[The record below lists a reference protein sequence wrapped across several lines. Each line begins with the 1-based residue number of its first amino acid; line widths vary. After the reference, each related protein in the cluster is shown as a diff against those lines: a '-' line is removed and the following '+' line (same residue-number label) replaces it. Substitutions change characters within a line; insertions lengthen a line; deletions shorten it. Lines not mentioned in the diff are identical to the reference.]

1 MATPLRFI
9 SLLLCLYI
17 IRWKGDQAFTLFK
30 ISYYALKKEKGE
42 RRERRLRKEIEK
54 GEKGD

>member
-30 ISYYALKKEKGE
+30 ISYYALKKEN
-42 RRERRLRKEIEK
+42 EK
-54 GEKGD
+54 GEI

>member
-30 ISYYALKKEKGE
+30 ISYYALKKEKE
-42 RRERRLRKEIEK
+42 KEKK

>member
-30 ISYYALKKEKGE
+30 ISYYALKKEK
-42 RRERRLRKEIEK
+42 EK
-54 GEKGD
+54 GEIEDRR

>member
-30 ISYYALKKEKGE
+30 ISYYALKKEKE
-42 RRERRLRKEIEK
+42 KK